1 MVQIGFEWHG
11 GLCCPDGFATSE
23 ELEEAN
29 KSLAEQEDFQN
40 KAMAYIASDKF
51 KEDIAKNCLK
61 KGNDFIDAKLMLLSW
76 ERLGVFQVTYVEKQ
90 VRKHRTEKRLSCVPL
105 SPTLLADVTL
115 HRVSEGRLIKRME
128 VEVLFDCNGQAIQFK
143 IRKDANLSAGKGER
157 SWLDTDEDI
166 SAVYG

>member
-11 GLCCPDGFATSE
+11 GICQPDGFVTE
-23 ELEEAN
+23 DFEEAS
-29 KSLAEQEDFQN
+29 KSITEQENFQRN
-40 KAMAYIASDKF
+40 AMIYIASDKF

-61 KGNDFIDAKLMLLSW
+61 KGEDFVDAKLMLLSW

-105 SPTLLADVTL
+105 SPTILADITL
-115 HRVSEGRLIKRME
+115 HRVAEGRLIKRME
-128 VEVLFDCNGQAIQFK
+128 VEVLFDCNGQPTQFK
-143 IRKDANLSAGKGER
+143 IRKYANLSAGKGER